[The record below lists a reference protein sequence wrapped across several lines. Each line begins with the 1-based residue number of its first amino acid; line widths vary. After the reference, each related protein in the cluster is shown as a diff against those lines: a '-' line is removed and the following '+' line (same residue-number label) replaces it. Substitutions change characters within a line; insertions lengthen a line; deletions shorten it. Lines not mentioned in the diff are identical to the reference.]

1 MNKCLKFLS
10 LSFACLYP
18 SIAFANYHLS
28 TSDVILIMLIEGLIY
43 IGPILFVIILTIM
56 IVKKKKQK
64 DVAIQSKK
72 LHGKF
77 DKSKLSTTLYSVSEI
92 KLRLEPVFL
101 KHNVKSAFL
110 LGDYTKESPYDDN
123 EIKIYNKDSEIE
135 ILIETDPD
143 RSKNIIDDS
152 DYTLL
157 SLLNDIMNA
166 LEKNVSIL
174 DARGIDEDSIRKFQT
189 TGIQIYG
196 QV

>member
-1 MNKCLKFLS
+1 MKRFLRFIP
-10 LSFACLYP
+10 LCIACLYP
-18 SIAFANYHLS
+18 SIAFANYHYS
-28 TSDVILIMLIEGLIY
+28 TPDVILMMLIEGLIY

-56 IVKKKKQK
+56 IVKKKKQI

-143 RSKNIIDDS
+143 KSKNIIDNS
-152 DYTLL
+152 DYTLF
-157 SLLNDIMNA
+157 SLLNDTMNA

-174 DARGIDEDSIRKFQT
+174 DVGRIDEDSIRELHKN
-189 TGIQIYG
+189 GIQIYG